1 MVGNLAINDSRTT
14 TAQLFAATLLCAIG
28 TTLLSLWFF
37 RFYADIDG
45 GRSPHSLF
53 VVVASV
59 FVIAAGPRL
68 VASFT
73 AKHLAYLSLMG
84 IFIGAF
90 LAVAVPAWAPVGSG
104 VTAIAGTFLEI
115 FVYKSLLSLPNATM
129 RKVFVAATV
138 GGIFAGS
145 VLPLDAPAALF
156 AASVCM
162 ALAVALAAS
171 RLDPDPGTNE
181 GRIAPSVRV
190 RRQIILRVRP
200 AAGLVVLAFVAH
212 LASANAAPLGAVLAG
227 GAYLAALAILWLSAI
242 THDDT
247 SHISLIRCLV
257 LMSAVVCA
265 MRLSGSFGAEAVAFV
280 ETALGIIVW
289 TGIIVVALDLAT
301 YAEVPFSTIMGGVY
315 LLLTGPAALIYLV
328 SLAVPS
334 LPAMLSSGLADAAI
348 ICLLVFCGLYLL
360 NEQSLDD
367 LFWGAHDD
375 AKGASPNNG
384 GASPA
389 TAREETTPT
398 ALAADSAASPSAAP
412 SEQEAADTIAR
423 LAAEAQLTAREHEVF
438 GLLAEGR
445 SAPFIAE
452 YLSIERSTAK
462 THVARIYAKL
472 GVHTRQE
479 LISLVLSAKGLGAT
493 ER

>member
-1 MVGNLAINDSRTT
+1 MVGNLTVSNSGKT
-14 TAQLFAATLLCAIG
+14 TARLFAAALLCAAG

-37 RFYADIDG
+37 RFYADIEG

-53 VVVASV
+53 VVVASI

-68 VASFT
+68 MASFT
-73 AKHLAYLSLMG
+73 AKHLAYLSLLG
-84 IFIGAF
+84 VFIGAF

-129 RKVFVAATV
+129 RKVFVVATV

-162 ALAVALAAS
+162 ALACALAVF
-171 RLDPDPGTNE
+171 RLNPDPGADE
-181 GRIAPSVRV
+181 GRAALSVHV
-190 RRQIILRVRP
+190 RRQIVLRVRP
-200 AAGLVVLAFVAH
+200 AGGLIVLAFVAH
-212 LASANAAPLGAVLAG
+212 LASANAVPLGPGLTG
-227 GAYLAALAILWLSAI
+227 GAYLTALAILCLSAI

-257 LMSAVVCA
+257 LISAVVCA
-265 MRLSGSFGAEAVAFV
+265 MRLAGSFSLEAMAFV

-328 SLAVPS
+328 SLAAPF
-334 LPAMLSSGLADAAI
+334 LPAMLSSSLADAVI

-375 AKGASPNNG
+375 AEGASQNNG
-384 GASPA
+384 DAAPA
-389 TAREETTPT
+389 TAREEAAPTP
-398 ALAADSAASPSAAP
+398 LGPDPAAFPSAVS
-412 SEQEAADTIAR
+412 SERETVDAIAR
-423 LAAEAQLTAREHEVF
+423 LAAEAQLTAREQEVL

-479 LISLVLSAKGLGAT
+479 LISLVLSAKGLVAA
-493 ER
+493 RR